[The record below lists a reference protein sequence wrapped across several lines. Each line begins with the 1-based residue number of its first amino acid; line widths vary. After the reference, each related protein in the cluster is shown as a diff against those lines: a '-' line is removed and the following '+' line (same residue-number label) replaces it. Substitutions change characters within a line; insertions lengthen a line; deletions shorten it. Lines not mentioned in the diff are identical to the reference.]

1 MKILVV
7 ATKSPWP
14 PDDGG
19 RLVLWTMLQG
29 LRAAGHELML
39 IAPAD
44 PSPPH
49 RQAQVD
55 AALREVCLPRLVDAR
70 PRSWLVAIIL
80 SLLQG
85 RALSLV
91 RHRHGVLLHAVQ
103 AALTNWRPDVV
114 HVEQLQAW
122 AHAAPA
128 RAAGVPVLL
137 RMQNVESSLWR
148 QVARARWRAWPL
160 WFESWRLQRGERR
173 AMQAAAAVLAL
184 TAPDA
189 LALKAIAGPAA
200 DAVSTI
206 APAFPLR
213 LPAAPAVAGEPALVL
228 SGSAGW
234 WPNRAAQQWFLQ
246 RVLPA
251 LRAAGVSGCLHIYGG
266 APVDGPGVVWHRAP
280 ADAIDA
286 FPEGAIAVIPLQ
298 VGSGI
303 RMRILEAWARGLA
316 VVASP
321 TAAAGLAVVS
331 GRELLIADTP
341 AAFVAA
347 IQRLQ
352 TDPGLRER
360 LIAGGRA
367 YLARHHD
374 PETQTRLLLARYVS
388 VTPG

>member
-1 MKILVV
+1 
-7 ATKSPWP
+7 
-14 PDDGG
+14 
-19 RLVLWTMLQG
+19 
-29 LRAAGHELML
+29 
-39 IAPAD
+39 
-44 PSPPH
+44 
-49 RQAQVD
+49 
-55 AALREVCLPRLVDAR
+55 
-70 PRSWLVAIIL
+70 
-80 SLLQG
+80 
-85 RALSLV
+85 
-91 RHRHGVLLHAVQ
+91 
-103 AALTNWRPDVV
+103 
-114 HVEQLQAW
+114 
-122 AHAAPA
+122 
-128 RAAGVPVLL
+128 
-137 RMQNVESSLWR
+137 
-148 QVARARWRAWPL
+148 
-160 WFESWRLQRGERR
+160 
-173 AMQAAAAVLAL
+173 MQAAAAVLAL

-303 RMRILEAWARGLA
+303 RMRILEAWARVLA